1 MRIDGKILCIVLFLM
16 LWYWKKT
23 TFMYQWSIE
32 YIHFLLRFKTIG
44 ERLVANFVSSS
55 LKKRLLCLVFIR
67 KRFSFTQVFQ
77 NYEMIKK
84 DKWRNDIWKRA
95 WFYRFDLFLCRKN
108 GRDTPDAFL
117 KRMSQNSC
125 CTFLSS
131 RSCCLFIVRLIWHFE
146 SFLITFSRRL
156 FIAQLK
162 KHLLESYSK
171 TRSKL

>member
-95 WFYRFDLFLCRKN
+95 VILPFWFIPLSQEWKRYSRCLLKEDVTEFMLYVFELSELLPVHCTIDLTLWKFPN
-108 GRDTPDAFL
+108 YF
-117 KRMSQNSC
+117 
-125 CTFLSS
+125 
-131 RSCCLFIVRLIWHFE
+131 FE
-146 SFLITFSRRL
+146 
-156 FIAQLK
+156 AQLK
-162 KHLLESYSK
+162 KHLLEPYSK